1 MSVCIDIVNVKSACL
16 YESSMCNFCKSV
28 FSLDKKN
35 YFNNRNSTFQIQVKS
50 EIYNLT
56 QISTNFISKLAR
68 SLPNPIQ
75 ALGLLI
81 DNSLNM
87 GASSISITIN
97 TPLLPLNY
105 FKERESFLLI
115 GDNSKSFTTDE
126 ITKILFSFRFKV

>member
-1 MSVCIDIVNVKSACL
+1 M
-16 YESSMCNFCKSV
+16 
-28 FSLDKKN
+28 
-35 YFNNRNSTFQIQVKS
+35 
-50 EIYNLT
+50 T
-56 QISTNFISKLAR
+56 QISTNFLSKLAR

-87 GASSISITIN
+87 GASSISININ
-97 TPLLPLNY
+97 NPRLSVNY
-105 FKERESFLLI
+105 FKGAESFLFV